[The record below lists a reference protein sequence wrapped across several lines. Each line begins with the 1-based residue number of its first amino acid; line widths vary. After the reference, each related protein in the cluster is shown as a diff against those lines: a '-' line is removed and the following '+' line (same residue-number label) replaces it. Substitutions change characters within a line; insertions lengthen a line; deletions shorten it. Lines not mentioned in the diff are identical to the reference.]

1 MTSRRSDI
9 TVRRYTSHADA
20 DKDDLAFLRQL
31 SDAERVLQVWRL
43 SQEQFQLR
51 GDPPYEPGLHRSVA
65 RVIRNTRETGRT
77 KDLADIEGLE

>member
-20 DKDDLAFLRQL
+20 DKDDLAYWLEL
-31 SDAERVLQVWRL
+31 SPAERVLQVWRL
-43 SQEQFQLR
+43 SLEGYQLR

-65 RVIRNTRETGRT
+65 RVHRR
-77 KDLADIEGLE
+77 